1 MCFRAHAF
9 FTLTN
14 PENYNVG
21 VYCVC
26 KVSFEGSEVV
36 TMKKLLVAI
45 IAFILALIAVF
56 ILGILIFLFDGTS
69 FMKPLLIAVIVVLL
83 FIWVAS

>member
-1 MCFRAHAF
+1 
-9 FTLTN
+9 
-14 PENYNVG
+14 
-21 VYCVC
+21 
-26 KVSFEGSEVV
+26 
-36 TMKKLLVAI
+36 MKKLLVAI

-69 FMKPLLIAVIVVLL
+69 FMKPLLIAAIVVLL